1 MMNKLFGIVFICLAL
16 VIYYVPALCL
26 EADEIVRL
34 KKAQVDD
41 ETIQLMVKE
50 RVAETCIFTVQDILV
65 LRKAG
70 IGNKTIRAIIESASS
85 LTNSEDIEYG
95 EEIRPIKSINVKD
108 IVYLKD
114 NGICDEVIQS
124 IVSRSGQAHDVEE
137 EEKAWEMLQNM
148 GIVID
153 RREGYE

>member
-1 MMNKLFGIVFICLAL
+1 MITKLFGIVFICLAL
-16 VIYYVPALCL
+16 VSCYIPALCL
-26 EADEIVRL
+26 EAEEIVRL

-41 ETIQLMVKE
+41 ETIQLMIKE
-50 RVAETCIFTVQDILV
+50 KAVETCTFTVQDILV

-70 IGNKTIRAIIESASS
+70 IGNKTIRTIIESASS
-85 LTNSEDIEYG
+85 PNNGEEIEYG

-114 NGICDEVIQS
+114 NGISDEVIQS
-124 IVSRSGQAHDVEE
+124 IVSRSGQAYDVE
-137 EEKAWEMLQNM
+137 EEKAWEMLKNM
-148 GIVID
+148 EIVID